1 MTRVGKLNIKLF
13 VEGYTEENY
22 FKNLRKSRNVEI
34 SYKEV
39 NMKGGGY
46 TNFYNEIR
54 KSSDSGFIAI
64 FIVVDLDKFIKEPNQ
79 VKPFNKLLK
88 YCQDKNKN
96 GKIPYFLIVS
106 NSDFEY
112 FACCHCSKYKN
123 NDTTA
128 YIINKFNYKSLD
140 DFKNDEKIYS
150 FLNSNFRSYTNAL
163 TKIRSQTPYISNL
176 YNKDEKGLD
185 IKIKIKRTVIESG
198 ALNYFHSNIYELF
211 EIIGVK

>member
-1 MTRVGKLNIKLF
+1 MTRVGKLKIKLF

-54 KSSDSGFIAI
+54 KSNDYGFIAI
-64 FIVVDLDKFIKEPNQ
+64 FIIVDLDKYINEPEQ
-79 VKPFNKLLK
+79 VQPFNKLLK

-96 GKIPYFLIVS
+96 GNIPYFLIVS
-106 NSDFEY
+106 NRDFEY

-140 DFKNDEKIYS
+140 NFKNDEKIYN
-150 FLNSNFRSYTNAL
+150 FLNSNSRSYTNAL
-163 TKIRSQTPYISNL
+163 SKVRFKTPYISNE
-176 YNKDEKGLD
+176 YKKEVKGLD
-185 IKIKIKRTVIESG
+185 INIKIKRTEIESR
-198 ALNYFHSNIYELF
+198 ALNYFNTNIFELF
-211 EIIGVK
+211 DIIGVK